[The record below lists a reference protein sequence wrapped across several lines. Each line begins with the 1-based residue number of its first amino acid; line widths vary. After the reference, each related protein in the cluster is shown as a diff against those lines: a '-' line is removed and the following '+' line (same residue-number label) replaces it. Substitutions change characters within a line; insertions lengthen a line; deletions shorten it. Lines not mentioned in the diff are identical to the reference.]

1 MWRPSVNRARCK
13 MAYRKLTRLVVRA
26 FLAVCVLVFSPH
38 PAAIAQTGRS
48 TSSSSRPLPAPASP
62 PVAPVRPVTDN
73 YFGTKVVD
81 PYRYM
86 ENLKDPKVAAWF
98 KGQNAYT
105 RAVLAKIPGRDGL
118 LARIKELDQSTPER
132 VSDVRLIP

>member
-1 MWRPSVNRARCK
+1 MSR
-13 MAYRKLTRLVVRA
+13 RKLTRLTA
-26 FLAVCVLVFSPH
+26 QSFLAICVLILSSH
-38 PAAIAQTGRS
+38 PAAKAQAGQ
-48 TSSSSRPLPAPASP
+48 SSPPPSKSAAAPAAP
-62 PVAPVRPVTDN
+62 PVAPVRPVTDD

-105 RAVLAKIPGRDGL
+105 RAVLAKIPGRDAL
-118 LARIKELDQSTPER
+118 LARIRECTNPRRKGFPTCA
-132 VSDVRLIP
+132 